1 MALETLS
8 DGDAPSPALM
18 KLTIKQDHRSHY
30 THGADTLPGSTGD
43 RLSPSV
49 DRTFLP

>member
-8 DGDAPSPALM
+8 DGDAPLALM

-43 RLSPSV
+43 RLSPPV
-49 DRTFLP
+49 DGNFLP